1 LGKIQNILKQMLSG
15 LAYLQRQNI
24 SHRDIK
30 PANIL
35 INHNGIVKIAD
46 FGLAKKL
53 AFHSTVKVCTMWYRA
68 PELFLGYKQYTTNID
83 VWAIGCIAV
92 EFLIR

>member
-1 LGKIQNILKQMLSG
+1 MNYLHKQNV
-15 LAYLQRQNI
+15 

-35 INHNGIVKIAD
+35 INTEGVVKIAD

-53 AFHSTVKVCTMWYRA
+53 AQFSTVKVCTMWYRA
-68 PELFLGYKQYTTNID
+68 PELFLGYKNYMSNID
-83 VWAIGCIAV
+83 VWSVGCIAV